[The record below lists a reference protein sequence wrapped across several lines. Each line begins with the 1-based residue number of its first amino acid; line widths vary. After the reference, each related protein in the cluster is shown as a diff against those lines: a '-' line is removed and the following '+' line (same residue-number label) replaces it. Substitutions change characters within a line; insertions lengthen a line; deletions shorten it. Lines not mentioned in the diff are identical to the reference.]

1 VGSFGEKPSLTA
13 VCATKWGIH
22 GPLYG
27 YITMGYHGILDGKV
41 MDINPYVVIYI
52 YIHESTITAM
62 IAGIPHD
69 SRVMYDN
76 PMDLRGIPNFWTCPG
91 TCCR

>member
-1 VGSFGEKPSLTA
+1 MGSFGEKPSLTA

-52 YIHESTITAM
+52 YIYPRIHHNCNDCWHTPRFT
-62 IAGIPHD
+62 GH
-69 SRVMYDN
+69 V
-76 PMDLRGIPNFWTCPG
+76 
-91 TCCR
+91 